1 MHKQKI
7 IFTCLV
13 ALILTIIPLP
23 LWLIQISPLWVLLVL
38 MAWLLEA
45 PQQVGLGVALV
56 MGIALDL
63 LQGTLLGE
71 HALALIMVAIVV
83 SHLRARLRM
92 FPLLQQGLCVFC
104 FALLYLFIIYTIQGM
119 MDGLPDH
126 LFLLYW
132 VAAMTSLL
140 IWPWV
145 IACIRQ

>member
-1 MHKQKI
+1 MHKYKI

-23 LWLIQISPLWVLLVL
+23 AWLTQISPLWVLLVL

-45 PQQVGLGVALV
+45 PQQVGLGVAWV
-56 MGIALDL
+56 MGITLDL

-71 HALALIMVAIVV
+71 HALAFIIVAIVV

-119 MDGLPDH
+119 MNVLPDR
-126 LFLLYW
+126 LLYW
-132 VAAMTSLL
+132 VSAMTSML